1 MSNFK
6 IDLPDIGG
14 FDNATPEQ
22 IAKKFESWFTNF
34 GDDLAEAFFGD
45 LIRSFL
51 KADEGFYEGAVRI
64 AMELVTVQE
73 AIKMTG
79 NVVKTNTAGWIQLSQ
94 ALIEAAGG
102 LNELMDSI
110 ELYFNEF
117 LTGAEQFVYLTDTLK
132 SSFDSLEIA
141 FPETRQGFKDLIDG
155 LDLTNEADQKLYVAL
170 LAIAGVT
177 DAYYDILEK
186 RQGSLEKLQR
196 KNAGFS
202 DDDYMI
208 SRANAEFNG
217 VVGITEWFKTAT
229 EADISWFAERLN
241 ITWEE
246 ALAYVEAIGTGIKDF
261 ELSKVDMGLIT
272 GAEYESTQLDR
283 IADRYKSTGMSADEL
298 LDMFADMS
306 FDEAIDFADSLGIS
320 LSDLTSDMALLA
332 GVSGRA
338 AAALEDLMEALRN
351 KIAAINNIIDSLSET
366 LHPKTAQ
373 DVLNEINVFKMSD
386 PDDWSESDIADLDS
400 LITKWYSL
408 ATQEAEAKARLL
420 EQEKQM
426 WDQVKTTVASL
437 LSSVDSTING
447 IKYSDLNRNPQAMLA
462 DAGQDYNELLARAT
476 AGGEAEVQAFLAFA
490 PQYLQMMMDQFGSS
504 QTYLSAYEKTLAD
517 LELVRSL
524 VDSTDFSQKLYDA
537 QVAANTSIVA
547 DLSGINETAEE
558 MLKWL
563 KSVAESLSRGL
574 PEGEGFASGGIA
586 TGPDSGYFAL
596 LHGTEMI
603 TPIQNLVAYE
613 KTLSDLELVKSLADS
628 TDFSQELYDTQVAAN
643 TSIAPDLSGIN
654 ETAEEML
661 EWLNSVAESLS
672 PIQNLVAPAQAQ
684 NNNQANPGP
693 MNIHIQVGT
702 QHFDAYVDARA
713 DNVRVTANK
722 TSGSEHKRLYYAPA
736 N

>member
-1 MSNFK
+1 
-6 IDLPDIGG
+6 
-14 FDNATPEQ
+14 
-22 IAKKFESWFTNF
+22 
-34 GDDLAEAFFGD
+34 
-45 LIRSFL
+45 
-51 KADEGFYEGAVRI
+51 
-64 AMELVTVQE
+64 
-73 AIKMTG
+73 
-79 NVVKTNTAGWIQLSQ
+79 
-94 ALIEAAGG
+94 
-102 LNELMDSI
+102 
-110 ELYFNEF
+110 
-117 LTGAEQFVYLTDTLK
+117 
-132 SSFDSLEIA
+132 
-141 FPETRQGFKDLIDG
+141 
-155 LDLTNEADQKLYVAL
+155 
-170 LAIAGVT
+170 
-177 DAYYDILEK
+177 
-186 RQGSLEKLQR
+186 
-196 KNAGFS
+196 
-202 DDDYMI
+202 
-208 SRANAEFNG
+208 
-217 VVGITEWFKTAT
+217 
-229 EADISWFAERLN
+229 
-241 ITWEE
+241 
-246 ALAYVEAIGTGIKDF
+246 
-261 ELSKVDMGLIT
+261 
-272 GAEYESTQLDR
+272 
-283 IADRYKSTGMSADEL
+283 L

-306 FDEAIDFADSLGIS
+306 FDKAIDFADSLGIS
-320 LSDLTSDMALLA
+320 FSDLTSDMALLA

-338 AAALEDLMEALRN
+338 AAALEDLMEAIRN
-351 KIAAINNIIDSLSET
+351 KIAAINDIIDSLSET
-366 LHPKTAQ
+366 LHPKTSQ
-373 DVLNEINVFKMSD
+373 DVLNEINVFKMSN
-386 PDDWSESDIADLDS
+386 PDDWSESDITDLGG

-661 EWLNSVAESLS
+661 EWLKSVAESLS